1 MHLAHPKMP
10 VQNKIL
16 LLFSM
21 SAYYF
26 CQLPFGFHCP
36 TGCRYLASR
45 ACERSGS
52 GAENGAERAEK
63 LVSGSG
69 AVSGTSEKRQ
79 ERSGARSGRSG
90 NGNGA
95 VSGSPKNWWSVE
107 RHFSPLPLRSHALL
121 AS

>member
-1 MHLAHPKMP
+1 VRDLYCYL
-10 VQNKIL
+10 QR
-16 LLFSM
+16 F
-21 SAYYF
+21 F
-26 CQLPFGFHCP
+26 CNNQRNIIVDG
-36 TGCRYLASR
+36 R

-69 AVSGTSEKRQ
+69 AVSGTSEKRE

-95 VSGSPKNWWSVE
+95 GSGQKVVINFLKTCAGTPT
-107 RHFSPLPLRSHALL
+107 LL
-121 AS
+121 VLSMHMRLD